1 MTNRD
6 QVEGEVREQV
16 GKATDDESMEKE
28 GQAQEAWGD
37 AKEKA
42 GEVEDEVR
50 DRL

>member
-42 GEVEDEVR
+42 GDVEDEVR